1 MAEGINMETKELN
14 KKWIYGISFVLPI
27 LLVIIA
33 QSLNSMSFWGTKTF
47 LAADLKS
54 QYISFHYLLHDLI
67 YGKAN
72 WGFTFQGGMGV
83 GTLGIIGYYLMSP
96 FAFIIALFPK
106 DLLVYLIQIVYWI
119 KVGLAGLFMAI
130 YLKNTFKKMT
140 WWTIPLAISYALSG
154 FIVVYQSNIMWLDV
168 VYIFPIIMLG
178 VDKLIQDGKSGIFIF
193 GITYALVTNFYIGYM
208 ACIGAFLYFLVRI
221 FELGEKPISFW
232 KKFFHFVSSGII
244 SALLAAPIVVP
255 VVLETLSAPKKD
267 QAIQWFKFDLTEP
280 INTLSKFLTGV
291 QYPLVDVNQNAP
303 NVYVGLFI
311 LLLAVLF
318 FLNRTILLKTKLLW
332 LAALIVLFIATQSVG
347 MNYVFHGFAEP
358 NGWPYRY
365 IFIFSAFAVVMAAKS
380 IDVFSG
386 LKMYQILIVLSA
398 LLLLFVLL
406 YLNNGEIISRKILVI
421 NAAMLIC
428 LTIGLIGLE
437 KYQKIAISCLV
448 LLVAADL
455 LMNTY
460 QTNRVYPAETY
471 EQYNQF
477 DKEKTAIVSEV
488 GGSDFSRMD
497 FTSQQPFR
505 NNDSFRYGLN
515 GITNYNTL
523 THKQLNQNLGKLGFL
538 TTPSMVWLR
547 YEGNTLI
554 TDSLFGVAYNIQ
566 PKNSQITKEG
576 FKRVMQTASYDVYQN
591 QNALSLAYIPQV
603 DYQAVSSK
611 LDDPSLNYF
620 EKQNL
625 LFSKKGSELPYFQ
638 MTTPV
643 KWEAKDLTVTR
654 NNNVLTLQKN
664 QHVTEG
670 KLEAQIEIQK
680 PSQLYLSLNGIVN
693 SATPLQIYV
702 NGKQVSHSTFEVA
715 PHIINLG
722 EQKSGV
728 TTVTFVVRNAV
739 ENIGGLQFAKLDLEM
754 FRNRVNALEKS
765 NVHVEKIREDQLEI
779 NFVAE
784 EKETVQFTIPY
795 SKGWSAK
802 VNGEKTEITP
812 LYNKSFIGVEVP
824 KGKNKIELSYRQ
836 PGLFAGFL
844 ALLVGSAL
852 LIWLRFRAKRS

>member
-1 MAEGINMETKELN
+1 M
-14 KKWIYGISFVLPI
+14 Y
-27 LLVIIA
+27 
-33 QSLNSMSFWGTKTF
+33 FWGTKTF

-54 QYISFHYLLHDLI
+54 QYISFHYLLHDLL

-72 WGFTFQGGMGV
+72 WSFTFQGGMGV

-96 FAFIIALFPK
+96 FSFIIALFPK

-130 YLKNTFKKMT
+130 YLKNTFKKIT
-140 WWTIPLAISYALSG
+140 WWIIPLAISYALSG

-178 VDKLIQDGKSGIFIF
+178 VDKLIQDGKSGILIF
-193 GITYALVTNFYIGYM
+193 GVTYALVTNFYIGYM
-208 ACIGAFLYFLVRI
+208 ACIGAFLYFLIRI
-221 FELGEKPISFW
+221 FELLERPFSFW

-267 QAIQWFKFDLTEP
+267 KVIEWFKFDLTEP
-280 INTLSKFLTGV
+280 IHTLSKFLTGV

-303 NVYVGLFI
+303 NVYVGIFI
-311 LLLAVLF
+311 LLLVVLF
-318 FLNRTILLKTKLLW
+318 FLNRNVLLKTKLLW

-365 IFIFSAFAVVMAAKS
+365 IFIFSAFAIVMAAKS

-398 LLLLFVLL
+398 MLLLFIWL
-406 YLNNGEIISRKILVI
+406 YSNNKEIISSNILVT
-421 NAAMLIC
+421 NAIMLIC

-437 KYQKIAISCLV
+437 KFPKIAISCLV

-471 EQYNQF
+471 EQYQQF
-477 DKEKTAIVSEV
+477 DKEKKAIVSKLA
-488 GGSDFSRMD
+488 SDDFTRMD

-505 NNDSFRYGLN
+505 NNDSFRYSFD

-523 THKQLNQNLGKLGFL
+523 THKRLNQNLGKIGFL

-554 TDSLFGVAYNIQ
+554 TDSLFGVAYNVQ

-576 FKRVMQTASYDVYQN
+576 FKKVLQTDSYDVYQN

-603 DYQAVSSK
+603 DYQTISSK
-611 LDDPSLNYF
+611 LEDSSINYF

-625 LFSKKGSELPYFQ
+625 LFSKKGSELSYFQ

-643 KWEAKDLTVTR
+643 KWTTKGLTVSR
-654 NNNVLTLQKN
+654 NSQNLTLKKDQ
-664 QHVTEG
+664 QATEG

-680 PSQLYLSLNGIVN
+680 PSQLYLSLNGITN
-693 SATPLQIYV
+693 SATPLQIFV

-722 EQKSGV
+722 EQKAGV
-728 TTVTFVVRNAV
+728 TTVSFVVRNPV

-754 FRNRVNALEKS
+754 FQNRVNELEKS
-765 NVHVEKIREDQLEI
+765 NLDVEKIRENKLET
-779 NFVAE
+779 NFVAK

-802 VNGEKTEITP
+802 VNGEKTDITP
-812 LYNKSFIGVEVP
+812 LYNESFVGVTVP
-824 KGKNKIELSYRQ
+824 KGKNQIVLSYTQ
-836 PGLFAGFL
+836 PGLLAGCL
-844 ALLVGSAL
+844 ALVVGAML
-852 LIWLRFRAKRS
+852 LFWLRFRRRRS